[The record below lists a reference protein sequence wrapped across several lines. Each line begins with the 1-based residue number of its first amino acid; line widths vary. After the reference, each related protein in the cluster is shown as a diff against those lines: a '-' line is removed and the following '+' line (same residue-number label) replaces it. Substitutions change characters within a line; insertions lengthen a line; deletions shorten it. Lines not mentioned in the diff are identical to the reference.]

1 MKPPLGS
8 FSQTL
13 CTAEAA
19 ETCPPGTNLSVP
31 CTLQAGWVQIQPVL
45 SPAFTRKGKHGSR
58 QGVFS
63 MPGLSQQRGTDC
75 VARRTRWTES
85 SHSNDSRGIGAQEFC
100 HRRVKAGGA
109 AQLRQSPLSQTP
121 CLGELPGQ
129 QPEGSPSAGSQ
140 GRNGVGAG
148 RRQRPLS
155 GELQPQMPERE
166 SFPTASAARKG
177 SGCMLG
183 ARRIRRQP
191 KHAWSPLEKSRAR
204 ALRARAGAAPEP
216 ALLGGGCAV
225 LQPGAFLGSWECC
238 WDHCWGAGS
247 AAGVLGALL
256 GSRVCCWGALLGSWD
271 VLGQQCHWSFLLQHL
286 SRSLVNCLLV
296 FYLLM
301 DP

>member
-1 MKPPLGS
+1 MKTPLGS

-31 CTLQAGWVQIQPVL
+31 CTLQAGWVQLQPVL

-63 MPGLSQQRGTDC
+63 VTGLSQQRGTNC

-183 ARRIRRQP
+183 ACRIRRQP

-204 ALRARAGAAPEP
+204 NLEHGQGQP
-216 ALLGGGCAV
+216 LSLHCWGVAV
-225 LQPGAFLGSWECC
+225 LSCSRERS
-238 WDHCWGAGS
+238 WGAGS
-247 AAGVLGALL
+247 AAGITAGELGALL
-256 GSRVCCWGALLGSWD
+256 GCWEHCWGAECAAGEHCWGAGMFWGSNATG
-271 VLGQQCHWSFLLQHL
+271 LFCSSTFP
-286 SRSLVNCLLV
+286 
-296 FYLLM
+296 